1 MQKYQSPHLF
11 VKRNSTWYNALVKK
25 VRAVVSVRITIICE
39 NTATKSRGLV
49 GEHGFSTLIE
59 RDGAAILFDT
69 GQGIGLVR
77 NAGLLGLD
85 LADVSTIVLSHG
97 HFDHTGGLRDLL
109 QLVEEATI
117 IAHPHILQPKY
128 ERHNDTI
135 RHIGIPFSQ
144 EAIEGWGG
152 IFQLTDQAIEVA
164 PGISTTG
171 VAPRRTPFELGDEG
185 LVVHDAHGHFVQD
198 ALLDDLS
205 LVIDTP
211 LGQILVLGC
220 AHAGLINTLSH
231 VKDLTGKDSF
241 LWVIGGTHL
250 GFFRPERL
258 VEVMDALPDF
268 HINML
273 GGSHCTGLAAG
284 ARLAHALGDHFQFCN
299 VGFTIEV

>member
-1 MQKYQSPHLF
+1 
-11 VKRNSTWYNALVKK
+11 
-25 VRAVVSVRITIICE
+25 VSVRITIICE

-49 GEHGFSTLIE
+49 GEHGFSALIE
-59 RDGAAILFDT
+59 RDGAVILFDT
-69 GQGIGLVR
+69 GQGMGLAH

-85 LADVSTIVLSHG
+85 LAEVSTVVLSHG
-97 HFDHTGGLRDLL
+97 HFDHTGGLRDLF
-109 QLVEEATI
+109 QLIEEATI
-117 IAHPHILQPKY
+117 IAHPHVFQPKY
-128 ERHNDTI
+128 ERRNDTTH
-135 RHIGIPFSQ
+135 HIGLPFSR

-152 IFQLTDQAIEVA
+152 IFQLTDRAVEIA

-171 VAPRRTPFELGDEG
+171 VVPRRTPFELGDEG
-185 LVVHDAHGHFVQD
+185 LVLHDASGRVVQD
-198 ALLDDLS
+198 GLLDDLS

-220 AHAGLINTLSH
+220 AHAGLINTLTH

-250 GFFRPERL
+250 GFFGPDRL
-258 VEVMDALPDF
+258 EEVIEALQAF

-284 ARLAHALGDHFQFCN
+284 ARLAQTLGDHFRFCN